1 MSSETSELRLAAA
14 LLEYAEI
21 FRDAFDPPR
30 YLRRLTDHCVDLL
43 GALGAG
49 VLLARPYCPTPASHR
64 RERRDVVRELV
75 APDSPVSPAHDTLR
89 TGRAVAPV
97 NLGSVRSAAR
107 WPAFTAIARRRGIAC
122 AYAVPLRGAED
133 LEGALAVFQTEES
146 ASKGEFA
153 IAQVL
158 ADAATT
164 GLHNHRVHARDQDLT
179 EQLGVALGSR
189 VRIEQAKG
197 MLAERWETAPDAA
210 FTALRR
216 YARSNRLPL
225 DQVAHSVISRTL
237 PDDRVRPDSS

>member
-1 MSSETSELRLAAA
+1 MSGETSELRLAVA
-14 LLEYAEI
+14 LLEYSEI

-64 RERRDVVRELV
+64 SEQQEDVRELV
-75 APDSPVSPAHDTLR
+75 ASDSPASPAHDTLQ

-97 NLGSVRSAAR
+97 KLGAATTAAR
-107 WPAFTAIARRRGIAC
+107 WPAFTAIARRRGIVY
-122 AYAVPLRGAED
+122 AYAVPLREADD
-133 LEGALAVFQTEES
+133 LVGALAVFQAEPS
-146 ASKGEFA
+146 ACKGEFA

-164 GLHNHRVHARDQDLT
+164 GLHNHRVHARYQDLT
-179 EQLGVALGSR
+179 EQLGAALASR

-197 MLAERWETAPDAA
+197 MLAERWATAPDAA
-210 FTALRR
+210 FMALRR

-225 DQVAHSVISRTL
+225 DQVAHAVIRRTL
-237 PDDRVRPDSS
+237 PDGRVRPDPS